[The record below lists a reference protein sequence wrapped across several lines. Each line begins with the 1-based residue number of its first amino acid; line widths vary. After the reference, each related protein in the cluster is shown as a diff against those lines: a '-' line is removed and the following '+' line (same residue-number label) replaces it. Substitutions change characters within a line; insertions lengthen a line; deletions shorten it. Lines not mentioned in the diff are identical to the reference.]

1 MSGNYSYQLGGK
13 PIAETAVVL
22 NTLHKDTLEEDIVLL
37 GMKTVLVV
45 EKGDTEA
52 MFVKVMNPKNTEGQ
66 RISPLVN

>member
-22 NTLHKDTLEEDIVLL
+22 NTLLKNTSEEDIVLL

-45 EKGDTEA
+45 EKGDTAA
-52 MFVKVMNPKNTEGQ
+52 MFVKVTSLQNIEIRKPCLQEN
-66 RISPLVN
+66 